1 MGFRRVARAVEDA
14 EVRTSVCFAPDVTH
28 SPRSRRWAFLRPLNI
43 SEIRVL
49 VPPEV
54 RTTSFHRD
62 LDISPV
68 SRSIFDMNLDFK

>member
-1 MGFRRVARAVEDA
+1 MEDA

-28 SPRSRRWAFLRPLNI
+28 SPRSRQWAFLRLLNI